1 MLHLWLNIHPL
12 TIIFMQ
18 YSTYL
23 ESFIL
28 HIIGFII
35 IFIEHY
41 NSANSKNMEV
51 CFILVSV
58 MLWILAKGR
67 LHLSTSLQV
76 CGWAQI
82 DIYSC
87 LFIASKEHV
96 TLSSSFLVLQPPVT
110 RVTSGWL
117 VGPFPTVDVWRYVST
132 TCGALSVM
140 MCGEPMMHWWFAGSW
155 DSLAQVKTYQTDF

>member
-1 MLHLWLNIHPL
+1 MTEYSSTKYNIHAVL
-12 TIIFMQ
+12 YILGII
-18 YSTYL
+18 
-23 ESFIL
+23 
-28 HIIGFII
+28 HIAYYWIII

-58 MLWILAKGR
+58 MLWIWLKVD
-67 LHLSTSLQV
+67 LTCLLLSRFVGGLKL
-76 CGWAQI
+76 I
-82 DIYSC
+82 
-87 LFIASKEHV
+87 FIAVCLLLPKSMWHCPP
-96 TLSSSFLVLQPPVT
+96 LFLVLQPPVT